1 MPILS
6 GPGAYRRGDDWT
18 VGTARRT
25 SGSVPE
31 PRRWLRRAK
40 RRHAPARRHASLWA
54 A

>member
-18 VGTARRT
+18 FGTARRT
-25 SGSVPE
+25 SGSAPE
-31 PRRWLRRAK
+31 PRRRRRRA
-40 RRHAPARRHASLWA
+40 ARRRASVRRRSSVWA